1 MIKLAIR
8 ILIGLFLLIGAGCA
22 ALPRAEPTPAEISV
36 VLQDTPTSDPGTPQ
50 VVVDHP
56 PSGFTTDQFSPLM
69 VQSTSVDEIGIVRVD
84 LLVDGILVRSDT
96 TPEGQP
102 QTHYSLMQAWV
113 PDQIGDY
120 VLTVIAYRTD
130 GTPSEPAKINVSVV
144 EPPVIPQTGEEEVLQ
159 ECTVTALTTLNIR
172 EGPDVVYPILGGLLM
187 SQKAQVTGR
196 NTSGSWWQINFNGT
210 LGWISAPHTF
220 PEGTCGEVQQAV
232 APPRPVGDTPIFPT
246 ASPTVTVTGTLLAT
260 LAGTQSPTIPG
271 GNTPTWTPPG
281 VLPPT
286 VTTAP
291 GIATSTR
298 TYTPTASTTPTRT
311 PTPTRIITTTP
322 SASPTRSNTPTR
334 TNTPPPGVT
343 LTLTYTPTRTP
354 TRTATPTQ
362 PQATLSFTPSTTYT
376 ISAPTFTNTPSTTPT
391 WTFTSTPQGAP
402 PDANLNG
409 TLNIPLDGNAS
420 IADFVSFPNGDTTD
434 RINWDIT
441 GMNPNAALSGGQAQL
456 VLSTS
461 CFGTGTQNI
470 QFSTGGQTF
479 GCGQT
484 IVDRTVTFDTR
495 TGSVTITAVGGVNT
509 FVQWV
514 ITGIATRTN

>member
-196 NTSGSWWQINFNGT
+196 NASGSWWQINFNGT

-220 PEGTCGEVQQAV
+220 PE
-232 APPRPVGDTPIFPT
+232 APAAKYNRQSPRR
-246 ASPTVTVTGTLLAT
+246 ARLAT
-260 LAGTQSPTIPG
+260 HPSSRQL
-271 GNTPTWTPPG
+271 
-281 VLPPT
+281 LPPSPLPERCWLRSPARNRQPFPVET
-286 VTTAP
+286 HLP
-291 GIATSTR
+291 GRRQAFC
-298 TYTPTASTTPTRT
+298 P
-311 PTPTRIITTTP
+311 
-322 SASPTRSNTPTR
+322 
-334 TNTPPPGVT
+334 
-343 LTLTYTPTRTP
+343 
-354 TRTATPTQ
+354 Q
-362 PQATLSFTPSTTYT
+362 P
-376 ISAPTFTNTPSTTPT
+376 
-391 WTFTSTPQGAP
+391 
-402 PDANLNG
+402 
-409 TLNIPLDGNAS
+409 
-420 IADFVSFPNGDTTD
+420 
-434 RINWDIT
+434 
-441 GMNPNAALSGGQAQL
+441 
-456 VLSTS
+456 
-461 CFGTGTQNI
+461 
-470 QFSTGGQTF
+470 
-479 GCGQT
+479 
-484 IVDRTVTFDTR
+484 
-495 TGSVTITAVGGVNT
+495 
-509 FVQWV
+509 
-514 ITGIATRTN
+514 